1 MAPLAL
7 GSSEV
12 YKMRMLGFAGSG
24 LHGLGMEH
32 HEQNPRYFG
41 SQSTNVQSA
50 SAVAST
56 DPARLESSVVAS

>member
-1 MAPLAL
+1 
-7 GSSEV
+7 
-12 YKMRMLGFAGSG
+12 MRMLGFAGSG

>member
-7 GSSEV
+7 ESCV
-12 YKMRMLGFAGSG
+12 AYLMWMLGF
-24 LHGLGMEH
+24 HGLVTDELGVEH

-41 SQSTNVQSA
+41 SQSTNIQSA